1 MRHSNNCEIR
11 EHTTDG
17 LPLAYYLASRDAV
30 YSPQILHWHREFE
43 FGKVLSG
50 SVSYYIEGNLYHLEE
65 GDCYFVQPGIL
76 HGCRKEDCEFECVV
90 FDLDAIINSNNSK
103 IQENIKKIA
112 KQAKILA
119 YYPKK
124 NTTVCHMNESI
135 LTYCRSDIG
144 KNILS
149 IIGTLFLFFGW
160 IDEHNLYE
168 TKYNDFSFTQ
178 EARLKHVLD
187 YIDENYS
194 YQITLSNLADC
205 LGMSP
210 CYFTSF
216 FTTVLHRSPINYL
229 NYYRIEKACSLLL
242 NTDSPITDI
251 AFKTGFNSSSYF
263 VKIFKTYKG
272 ITPKQYRQK
281 SNIIP
286 PEVT

>member
-124 NTTVCHMNESI
+124 NTAVCHMIESI
-135 LTYCRSDIG
+135 LTYCRSDIE